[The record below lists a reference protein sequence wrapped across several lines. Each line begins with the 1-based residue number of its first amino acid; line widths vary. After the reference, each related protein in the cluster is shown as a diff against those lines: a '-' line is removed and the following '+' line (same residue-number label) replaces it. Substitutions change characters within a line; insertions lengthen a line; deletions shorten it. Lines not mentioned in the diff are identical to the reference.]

1 MVQGW
6 IKLHRK
12 IKKHWIWGNPFY
24 LQLWIDFLM
33 RANHEGS
40 KILIG
45 SDFIEVN
52 RGTFITSQLK
62 LAKEYMCSRKR
73 INTFLNLLEK
83 DQMIDFQGNSKF
95 TMITICNYDSYQ
107 DRRTIEEHQKNN
119 NGTALEHHGNTDKNV
134 KNDKKNTND
143 GWKGHGD
150 EISTLWIRTFGKLPN
165 LVEREETQKL
175 INQFG
180 KVKVE
185 KEFREAIINGAKS
198 LRYVMNALSNT
209 NGVKINDANNFKP
222 KTTFQKRLEY
232 KPDPEKYRDNL
243 NHYKKRLG

>member
-12 IKKHWIWGNPFY
+12 IKNHWIWRNPFY

-33 RANHEGS
+33 RANHEDS
-40 KILIG
+40 KILMG
-45 SDFIEVN
+45 SSFIELN

-73 INTFLNLLEK
+73 INTFLNLLKK

-95 TMITICNYDSYQ
+95 TMITISNYNSYQ
-107 DRRTIEEHQKNN
+107 DRFTTEEHQKNN
-119 NGTALEHHGNTDKNV
+119 KGTAWEHQGDTDKNV
-134 KNDKKNTND
+134 KNEKKIIND
-143 GWKGHGD
+143 GWKGHD
-150 EISTLWIRTFGKLPN
+150 DKISLLWIRTFGKLPN
-165 LVEREETQKL
+165 LIEREETQRL
-175 INQFG
+175 INEFG
-180 KVKVE
+180 KEKIE

-198 LRYVMNALSNT
+198 LRYVMNALTNT
-209 NGVKINDANNFKP
+209 TGVKTNDGYNIRP

-243 NHYKKRLG
+243 EHYKKRFS